1 MLERGVLRT
10 IDVNFNRSKEGL
22 RVIEDI
28 FRFVFEENS
37 LRRKARSLRHQLDI
51 LAKEKVLKKA
61 ILNRDSD
68 KDIGK
73 AVDSFEQARLNAKDI
88 VYANFQRTKESLRV
102 LEEFFKLLLPNRV
115 STVKKIRY
123 QVYSL
128 EKKTIEKLPRYK

>member
-1 MLERGVLRT
+1 VLERGVLRT

-73 AVDSFEQARLNAKDI
+73 AVDSFERARLNAKDI